1 MSETVIALMAVFDIW
16 IFFPETFLERVVQFL
31 IEGKGHFTVRNALLG
46 GRGAY
51 FNNWGRSFKI
61 IYGLEGGGCSTPTT
75 GNSSLLHNFS
85 LAFHKFFKDV
95 NSYRSYTARL
105 WNGLAA
111 LENAF
116 L

>member
-1 MSETVIALMAVFDIW
+1 MSETVIVLMAVFDIW

-51 FNNWGRSFKI
+51 FNNWGR
-61 IYGLEGGGCSTPTT
+61 GGGGGCSTPTT